1 MKKLVLC
8 FDRNRGHSE
17 PEIATNAHRLFHSLD
32 PVCDQVTWYHAGSA
46 ANRGTT
52 LRPFKDGADNA
63 RDAIAQAYRFL
74 VDRWE
79 PGDRIYLFGV
89 GRGGYCA
96 QALTRLLASVGVLP
110 ELADFVLD
118 AYALPR
124 TGRTEQDWTRVT
136 QIAARLEPQREI
148 PVPVRFLGL
157 WDAVRIPGF
166 PRRSTAAPMSN
177 VESGRHAVAI
187 DGRPGERLM
196 TSASEHIEEAWFRGA
211 HCDVAGGPGACDPLA
226 QISFDWVL
234 TGAMNAGL
242 ALSDERM
249 NALPAPGQYDALA
262 ETAHTISLRKLPED
276 AAVHASVE
284 LYLRDHPQYW
294 KRLPARVTWS
304 DLDWAARG
312 ERLVHV
318 PDTTATVAA
327 ASLDASFGE
336 LVSNISNISNIEA
349 FSPATRV

>member
-17 PEIATNAHRLFHSLD
+17 SEIPTNALRLFQLLD
-32 PVCDQVTWYHAGSA
+32 DGPDQVAWYHPGLSANHGSPLHPF
-46 ANRGTT
+46 RGAVE
-52 LRPFKDGADNA
+52 DA
-63 RDAIAQAYRFL
+63 RAAIAEAYRFL
-74 VDRWE
+74 VECWE
-79 PGDRIYLFGV
+79 PGDSIYLFGV

-96 QALTRLLASVGVLP
+96 QALTRLLATVGVLP

-124 TGRTEQDWTRVT
+124 TGRTEQEWTRVT
-136 QIAARLEPQREI
+136 QIAAQLEPEREI

-166 PRRSTAAPMSN
+166 TRRALPAPMSN
-177 VESGRHAVAI
+177 VEFGRHAVAI

-196 TSASEHIEEAWFRGA
+196 TSASERVEEVWFRGA
-211 HCDVAGGPGACDPLA
+211 HCDVAGGPGACGPLA
-226 QISFDWVL
+226 EISFDWVL
-234 TGAMNAGL
+234 DGAIGAGL
-242 ALSDERM
+242 ALSEEHID
-249 NALPAPGQYDALA
+249 ALPAPGQYDALA
-262 ETAHTISLRKLPED
+262 ESAHTISLRKLPEN

-312 ERLVHV
+312 ERLVHGA
-318 PDTTATVAA
+318 DTAPTVADV
-327 ASLDASFGE
+327 SLEASFGE
-336 LVSNISNISNIEA
+336 LVSNIGEL
-349 FSPATRV
+349 SPATRV

>member
-1 MKKLVLC
+1 MKKLVLS

-17 PEIATNAHRLFHSLD
+17 PKIATNALRLLQSLD
-32 PVCDQVTWYHAGSA
+32 EGPDQVAWYHPGLSANHGSP
-46 ANRGTT
+46 
-52 LRPFKDGADNA
+52 LHPFKDAAEDA
-63 RDAIAQAYRFL
+63 RGAIAEAYRFL

-96 QALTRLLASVGVLP
+96 QALTRLLATVGVLP

-136 QIAARLEPQREI
+136 RIAAQLEPERGI

-166 PRRSTAAPMSN
+166 TRRSIPAPVSN

-187 DGRPGERLM
+187 DGRPGERL
-196 TSASEHIEEAWFRGA
+196 TSASGRIEEVWFRGA
-211 HCDVAGGPGACDPLA
+211 HCDVAGGPGACKPLA
-226 QISFDWVL
+226 EISFDWVL
-234 TGAMNAGL
+234 DGAIGAGL
-242 ALSDERM
+242 AVSDKRID
-249 NALPAPGQYDALA
+249 ALPAPGQYDALA
-262 ETAHTISLRKLPED
+262 ETAHTISIRKVPED

-294 KRLPARVTWS
+294 KRLPARVTWC

-318 PDTTATVAA
+318 ADTTPTVADE
-327 ASLDASFGE
+327 SLEASFGE
-336 LVSNISNISNIEA
+336 LVSNIRELT
-349 FSPATRV
+349 PATRV

>member
-1 MKKLVLC
+1 MKKLVLS
-8 FDRNRGHSE
+8 FDRNRRHSE
-17 PEIATNAHRLFHSLD
+17 PDIATNAHRLFQSLAEG
-32 PVCDQVTWYHAGSA
+32 PDQVAWYHPGLP
-46 ANRGTT
+46 ANQGTT
-52 LRPFKDGADNA
+52 LHPFKDAADDA
-63 RDAIAQAYRFL
+63 RRAIADSYRFL

-79 PGDRIYLFGV
+79 PGDPIYLFGV

-96 QALTRLLASVGVLP
+96 QALTRLLATVGVLP

-136 QIAARLEPQREI
+136 DVAAQLEPRREI
-148 PVPVRFLGL
+148 PIPVRFLGL
-157 WDAVRIPGF
+157 WDAVRLPGLT
-166 PRRSTAAPMSN
+166 RRSIPAPMSN

-187 DGRPGERLM
+187 DGWPGERLM
-196 TSASEHIEEAWFRGA
+196 TSASNRIEEVWFRGA
-211 HCDVAGGPGACDPLA
+211 HCDVIGGPGACRPLA
-226 QISFDWVL
+226 DISLDWVL
-234 TGAMNAGL
+234 DGAIGAGL
-242 ALSDERM
+242 AISEDRL

-262 ETAHTISLRKLPED
+262 ETAHTISIRKLPED

-312 ERLVHV
+312 ERLIPHT
-318 PDTTATVAA
+318 DTVATA
-327 ASLDASFGE
+327 ADVSLEASFGE
-336 LVSNISNISNIEA
+336 LVSNIAEL
-349 FSPATRV
+349 SPATRV